1 MSEYANYDDFH
12 DEEYD
17 NEYDSVRGK
26 KNTFGKIL
34 KKTVIFCLEFLAILV
49 FAVLI
54 WRVFSTND
62 PKTVTKFL
70 WNEAGIEAYNK
81 TPGEFLAYEYD
92 HNNNLTPDGKFAA
105 SSVYFVPLTGQF
117 QITLRYN
124 DSTVKYLIEELMN
137 EHGLSKEGVAE
148 EFGITENTEKE
159 LFVFTLTD
167 NLGNTYTDYEYISD
181 TRYMY
186 NYRRLI
192 FDGIDMSAARNVEK
206 NGEIV
211 TEKFEYLVL
220 NVYFIDDVL
229 LSKPYGTMP
238 VYDNAFEHV
247 PVDLDKYM
255 FKNNTPTQE
264 LKAPPEYTVIKE
276 PEETTA
282 E

>member
-1 MSEYANYDDFH
+1 
-12 DEEYD
+12 
-17 NEYDSVRGK
+17 
-26 KNTFGKIL
+26 
-34 KKTVIFCLEFLAILV
+34 
-49 FAVLI
+49 
-54 WRVFSTND
+54 
-62 PKTVTKFL
+62 
-70 WNEAGIEAYNK
+70 
-81 TPGEFLAYEYD
+81 
-92 HNNNLTPDGKFAA
+92 
-105 SSVYFVPLTGQF
+105 
-117 QITLRYN
+117 
-124 DSTVKYLIEELMN
+124 
-137 EHGLSKEGVAE
+137 
-148 EFGITENTEKE
+148 
-159 LFVFTLTD
+159 
-167 NLGNTYTDYEYISD
+167 
-181 TRYMY
+181 MY